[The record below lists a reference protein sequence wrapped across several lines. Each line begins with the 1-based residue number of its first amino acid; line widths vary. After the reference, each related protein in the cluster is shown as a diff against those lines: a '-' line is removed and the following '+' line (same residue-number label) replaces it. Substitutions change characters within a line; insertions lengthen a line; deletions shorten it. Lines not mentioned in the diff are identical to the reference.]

1 MNQAALITGASSG
14 IGRDLAHIHAGKGKD
29 VIVVARRE
37 HELKELKTELEAKH
51 EVKVRVMARD
61 LTADGACEEIHDQI
75 KREGINVEYL
85 INNAGFGGHGYF
97 HQQDAEYQQKM
108 IDLNIKALTKL
119 TRLFI
124 PWMVER
130 GEGRIL
136 NVASTAGLVPGPLQ
150 AVYYATKAYV
160 ISLSQAIAGELMDTE
175 VSCTALCPGPVDTEF
190 AVEADLEGTELFS
203 KAASSRSV
211 AETGYQS
218 MMDGKLMA
226 FNDKS
231 LQFQL
236 EYLIPFAPRKL
247 VLSTIKKMQEKPG

>member
-14 IGRDLAHIHAGKGKD
+14 IGRDLANIHAEKGRD

-37 HELKELKTELEAKH
+37 HELKELKTELESKYGTQ
-51 EVKVRVMARD
+51 VKVIAKD
-61 LTADGACEEIHDQI
+61 LIAEGACEEIHDQI

-97 HQQDAEYQQKM
+97 HEQDADYQQRM

-130 GEGRIL
+130 GKGRIL

-160 ISLSQAIAGELMDTE
+160 ISLSQAIAGELMDTD
-175 VSCTALCPGPVDTEF
+175 VTCTALCPGPVETEF
-190 AVEADLEGTELFS
+190 AEEADLEGTEMFK
-203 KAASSRSV
+203 KAASSRAV
-211 AETGYQS
+211 AEAGYNG
-218 MMDGKLMA
+218 MMDGRLMA
-226 FNDKS
+226 YNDKS

-236 EYLIPFAPRKL
+236 ESFSA
-247 VLSTIKKMQEKPG
+247 KKICVVDDQKNA